1 VITKLRK
8 RIESEKGFTL
18 IEMLIVI
25 IILGILIAIAVPAYL
40 KFRDNANK
48 GAAQANI
55 RAAIPAIENYNADN
69 GGYTGMS
76 VATLKNVDAAIK
88 GPPSFDVVAVSAS
101 GYCVKAK
108 SGPFTYWKTSVS
120 DITENTTATPTCTAA
135 A

>member
-55 RAAIPAIENYNADN
+55 RAAIPAIESYNADN
-69 GGYTGMS
+69 TTGNGGYDNMD
-76 VATLKNVDAAIK
+76 VAALRAIDPAIK
-88 GPPSFDVVAVSAS
+88 TPPKFDV
-101 GYCVKAK
+101 GTTTQTTYCVEAT
-108 SGPFTYWKTSVS
+108 SGPFTYVKTAST
-120 DITENTTATPTCTAA
+120 DITAQAGGCP
-135 A
+135 